1 MSVVNY
7 WFGIGHETALYQIIG
22 GEKRAGISR
31 VPHWLR

>member
-7 WFGIGHETALYQIIG
+7 WFGIGHEMALYQIIG